1 MAEIL
6 LKYNPYKVETNIVID
21 GEEIK
26 EDSYLSQYKNDRL
39 QVWIENLIPQ
49 IINQLNE
56 NELKLVF
63 NGTKLDYDDVLYYC
77 EHYNQN
83 GYNGEEVDIT
93 LKRIPANESSQ
104 KIKQLHELVKDMKEG
119 PFEELRS
126 GEIEKNFNKAIDSEF
141 EIAVIATM
149 SSGKST
155 LINSMLSQELMPAK
169 NEACTA
175 KITRIKDNNYIEK
188 FRAECRDINEEV
200 VLTMEEVDSDNMK
213 DFNDDDK
220 IAFIDVEGN
229 IPNIY
234 SEEMKLVLIDTPG
247 PNNSQDS
254 SHEQFTFKVIKN
266 QSSKPMV
273 LYVLN
278 GTQLSTNDDNALLDQ
293 VAQAMKVG
301 GKQSKDRFI
310 FAVNKIDQF
319 DTEEED
325 ITSMLGKVKSYLE
338 SHGIENPNIYPVS
351 AELAKV
357 IRLDKRGHALTKKQ
371 KSTLK
376 DFDLFL
382 DEEDL
387 HTLKYTPL
395 SQSTKKD
402 IQQKISTCND
412 EYEQALYHTGIPY
425 VETAINTYLEK
436 YAVTSKITAAVN
448 SFKKIIEERQMF
460 QEIEESI
467 KENKEYRDSIIEQ
480 INHINEQLKRG
491 NGAKKVKTEIDKL
504 TFNKKE
510 ATKATRTKI
519 NNKTNEYSD
528 RFRNKKIEEYEANSM
543 ISKLQ
548 QDLKTLEADIKTDL
562 DNKMDEIV
570 KSKAEEYID
579 KYRNQVEGL
588 IKTNGK
594 FATKGMDYLAC
605 SIPDAEKLIDA
616 YKYTEK
622 EKVGEESYRN
632 HDKKWYKP
640 TTWFEPKY
648 LTKNIYENR
657 TYIDGDKLSESIVH
671 PYLKSLNANL
681 EKFEN
686 SIDVETIN
694 LKFFFKNEIDK
705 LEEVLE
711 NKINELQKLVKKSD
725 NVSIDIEN
733 RNKEKEWLLKI
744 SNRLETILDI

>member
-1 MAEIL
+1 MTEIL
-6 LKYNPYKVETNIVID
+6 LKYNPYKVETNITID

-26 EDSYLSQYKNDRL
+26 EDSYLSQYKNERL

-56 NELKLVF
+56 SEFKLVF
-63 NGTKLDYDDVLYYC
+63 NGTKLDYEDVLYYC
-77 EHYNQN
+77 DYYNQN
-83 GYNGEEVDIT
+83 GYSEYEVNIVIDY
-93 LKRIPANESSQ
+93 IPANESSH
-104 KIKQLHELVKDMKEG
+104 KIQQLQELVNDMKEG

-126 GEIEKNFNKAIDSEF
+126 EEIETNFNKAINSEF

-175 KITRIKDNNYIEK
+175 KITRIKDNDYIEK
-188 FRAECRDINEEV
+188 FRAECKDIHEEV
-200 VLTMEEVDSDNMK
+200 VLTMEDVGCDNMK
-213 DFNDDDK
+213 DFNEDEK

-229 IPNIY
+229 IPNIS
-234 SEEMKLVLIDTPG
+234 SEDMKLVLIDTPG
-247 PNNSQDS
+247 PNNSQDA

-325 ITSMLGKVKSYLE
+325 INSMLNKVKSYLE

-357 IRLDKRGHALTKKQ
+357 IRLYKRGYGLTRKQ
-371 KSTLK
+371 RSTLR
-376 DFDLFL
+376 DYDLFL
-382 DEEDL
+382 EETDL

-395 SQSTKKD
+395 SESTKSN
-402 IQQKISTCND
+402 IQQNIDNCD
-412 EYEQALYHTGIPY
+412 DDYEKVLYHTGVPY

-460 QEIEESI
+460 EEIEDNI
-467 KENKEYRDSIIEQ
+467 KENQEYRESIIEQ
-480 INHINEQLKRG
+480 INHINEQLKQG
-491 NGAKKVKTEIDKL
+491 NGAKKVKEEIDKL
-504 TFNKKE
+504 TFDKRKVTEPTIQKIDKKIDE
-510 ATKATRTKI
+510 I
-519 NNKTNEYSD
+519 SD
-528 RFRNKKIEEYEANSM
+528 KFRHKKIEEYQANSM
-543 ISKLQ
+543 IIKLQ
-548 QDLKTLEADIKTDL
+548 QDLRTLEADIKTDL
-562 DNKMDEIV
+562 DNTMDKVV
-570 KSKAEEYID
+570 KLKAEEYIE
-579 KYRNQVEGL
+579 KYKKQIEGL
-588 IKTNGK
+588 IQANSK
-594 FATKGMDYLAC
+594 FSTKGMNYLSC
-605 SIPDAEKLIDA
+605 SIPDADKLIDN
-616 YKYTEK
+616 YKYTQK
-622 EKVGEESYRN
+622 VKVGEETYKNPDR
-632 HDKKWYKP
+632 KWYNP
-640 TTWFEPKY
+640 FTWREKKY
-648 LTKNIYENR
+648 LTRNIYENK
-657 TYIDGDKLSESIVH
+657 TYIDGDKLSVSIID
-671 PYLKSLNANL
+671 PYVKSLENNI

-686 SIDVETIN
+686 AIDTETKN
-694 LKFFFKNEIDK
+694 LKKFFKSEIDK
-705 LEEVLE
+705 LEKVLE
-711 NKINELQKLVKKSD
+711 NKVKELENLVKESD
-725 NVSIDIEN
+725 DVAIDIET
-733 RNKEKEWLLKI
+733 RNKEKEWLLQI

>member
-1 MAEIL
+1 MTEIL
-6 LKYNPYKVETNIVID
+6 LKYNPYKVETSIKID

-26 EDSYLSQYKNDRL
+26 EDSNLSQYKNERL
-39 QVWIENLIPQ
+39 QVWIENLIPHM
-49 IINQLNE
+49 IKELNE
-56 NELKLVF
+56 NELKLIF

-77 EHYNQN
+77 NYYNQN
-83 GYNGEEVDIT
+83 GYEGEDVKIILEH
-93 LKRIPANESSQ
+93 IPANGSSH
-104 KIKQLHELVKDMKEG
+104 KIKQLSSLVQDMKKG

-126 GEIEKNFNKAIDSEF
+126 DEIEKNFNKAINSEF

-175 KITRIKDNNYIEK
+175 KITRIKDNDSIEN
-188 FRAECRDINEEV
+188 FRAQCKDINGEILKTNENV
-200 VLTMEEVDSDNMK
+200 HSGDMK
-213 DFNDDDK
+213 EFNEDDE

-229 IPNIY
+229 IPNI
-234 SEEMKLVLIDTPG
+234 SSDDMKLVLIDTPG

-254 SHEQFTFKVIKN
+254 SHEEFTFKVIKN

-278 GTQLSTNDDNALLDQ
+278 GTQLSTNDDNALLNQ

-325 ITSMLGKVKSYLE
+325 INSMINKVRNYLE
-338 SHGIENPNIYPVS
+338 THGIENPNIYPVS

-357 IRLDKRGHALTKKQ
+357 IRLNKKGYELTRKQ

-376 DFDLFL
+376 DYDLFL

-395 SQSTKKD
+395 SESTKMD
-402 IQQKISTCND
+402 IQHKIDTCED
-412 EYEQALYHTGIPY
+412 DYERALYHTGIPY

-460 QEIEESI
+460 QEIEADL
-467 KENKEYRDSIIEQ
+467 KENQEYRNFIVEQ
-480 INHINEQLKRG
+480 IDNINGQLKKG
-491 NGAKKVKTEIDKL
+491 NGAKKVKQEIDKL
-504 TFNKKE
+504 TFNKRE
-510 ATKATRTKI
+510 ATKPTRVKI
-519 NNKTNEYSD
+519 NSKMNEYSD
-528 RFRNKKIEEYEANSM
+528 KFRNKKISEYQAISM
-543 ISKLQ
+543 INELQ
-548 QDLKTLEADIKTDL
+548 KGLKSLEADIKTDL
-562 DNKMDEIV
+562 DNTMDKII
-570 KSKAEEYID
+570 KSRAEEYIE
-579 KYRNQVEGL
+579 KYRNEVEGL
-588 IKTNGK
+588 IKINK
-594 FATKGMDYLAC
+594 SFSTKGISYLSY
-605 SIPDAEKLIDA
+605 SIPNADNLIES

-622 EKVGEESYRN
+622 EKVGEEKYKN
-632 HDKKWYKP
+632 PDKKWYNPFSWLEP
-640 TTWFEPKY
+640 TY
-648 LTKNIYENR
+648 LTRNIYEDR
-657 TYIDGDKLSESIVH
+657 TYIDGDKLSEGIIQ
-671 PYLKSLNANL
+671 PYLKSLNTNI

-686 SIDVETIN
+686 SADKEMKNIKE
-694 LKFFFKNEIDK
+694 FFKNEIDK
-705 LEEVLE
+705 LEKILE
-711 NKINELQKLVKKSD
+711 NKVKELEKLAKESNDVD
-725 NVSIDIEN
+725 TDIYN
-733 RNKEKEWLLKI
+733 KNKEKEWLLEI
-744 SNRLETILDI
+744 SNRLEMILDI